1 MAFLKRVSLRG
12 YRSIK
17 DMDLELG
24 PLNVLIGAN
33 GAGKS
38 NFVSFF
44 KMLNEMMAGRLQQH
58 VAASGRAKSLLY
70 LGPKVTP
77 QLEAT
82 LQFDAESGAD
92 TYHMRLFHAANDT
105 LVFADEVLDFRK
117 QGWQGPQRPPMSIGA
132 GHQETR
138 IADLATQGNQTA
150 KVFRHILDDCRV
162 YHFHDTSPTARV
174 RQHGYVGDNRWL
186 MADAG
191 NLAAVLYA
199 CRQQAEPV
207 YRRIVSTI
215 RKIMPE
221 FADFDLEP
229 DRLNPK
235 EIALNWRRVGTDY
248 LFGPHQVSDGTL
260 RAMAIMTLFL
270 QPEADLPGVIILDEP
285 ELGLHPHGLQIIAGL
300 IRAASSTSQ
309 VIVAT
314 QSQTFLEHFQPSEIV
329 VVEATGGSS
338 HFRRLDEMDLHDWL
352 ADYTIGE
359 LWEKNVL
366 GGGPLS

>member
-1 MAFLKRVSLRG
+1 MAFLKRVSIRG
-12 YRSIK
+12 FRSIQ

-44 KMLNEMMAGRLQQH
+44 RMLNEMMAGRLQQY
-58 VAASGRAKSLLY
+58 VAAGGRAKSLLY
-70 LGPKVTP
+70 LGPKVTL

-82 LQFDAESGAD
+82 LQFDAESAAD
-92 TYHMRLFHAANDT
+92 TYHMRLLHAANDT
-105 LVFADEVLDFRK
+105 LAFADEVLDFRK
-117 QGWQGPQRPPMSIGA
+117 EGWPVPHRPPMSIGA

-138 IADLATQGNQTA
+138 IGDLAAQGNETA
-150 KVFRHILDDCRV
+150 KVFRHILNGCRV

-199 CRQQAEPV
+199 YRQQAEPV
-207 YRRIVSTI
+207 YRRIVSAI

-221 FADFDLEP
+221 FSGFDLEP
-229 DRLNPK
+229 DRLNPR
-235 EIALNWRRVGTDY
+235 EIALNWRKDGTDY
-248 LFGPHQVSDGTL
+248 LFGPHQISDGSV
-260 RAMAIMTLFL
+260 RAMAIMTLCL
-270 QPEADLPGVIILDEP
+270 QPEADLPDIIILDEP
-285 ELGLHPHGLQIIAGL
+285 ELGLHPYGLEIIAGL
-300 IRAASSTSQ
+300 IRAASHTSQ

-314 QSQTFLEHFQPSEIV
+314 QSQAFLEHFQPSEIV
-329 VVEATGGSS
+329 VVESRGGGSR
-338 HFRRLDEMDLHDWL
+338 FRRLDEAQLRDWL
-352 ADYTIGE
+352 ADYSIGE